1 MADFQLSKTGELKI
15 SGDVTL
21 VNAAE
26 VKDAVLNAL
35 KSSKNVTIDMK
46 KVEGID
52 LSFLQIYIA
61 ARHSAD
67 ISKKELSMVN
77 PPEEL
82 LKLIEASGFGHY
94 FKFPKVGAANE

>member
-1 MADFQLSKTGELKI
+1 MADFQLSKSGELKI

-21 VNAAE
+21 VNAAA

-35 KSSKNVTIDMK
+35 NNSKHVTIDLK
-46 KVEGID
+46 EVEGID

-82 LKLIEASGFGHY
+82 LTLVEAAGFGHY
-94 FKFPKVGAANE
+94 FSFPKRGTANE